1 MGLKTSTK
9 QEKMKRQIQSIFI
22 FLLIIIT
29 AFCLWAGKR
38 AYISQQEQ
46 AQEKAA
52 TILKQSIQLEK
63 KHFLGPIS
71 HRYSSSDSKALDI
84 LWEEKEGWLVQYTL
98 TCWDPNRVRFD
109 SIFNAEL
116 TRQNIQGKGA
126 IYFSQSG
133 KTVCT
138 ASDTLFKE
146 KAVLVDRL
154 TFRLD
159 HNPDNLCIIEGY
171 VKFPTGWLLAK
182 TKAIPYIL
190 FAWIL
195 SILLSIGGY
204 RYWIHTE
211 KKKMTE
217 FEKRKTESE
226 GWIKLPNDIHFDP
239 TRGIVK
245 QQETSVNLTDMNR
258 ELFNAFLDAEHH
270 FLTYEQMYHLFSPSN
285 RTDIELSRN
294 EKNTISSMAIRLR
307 RQIKPITAIQILSF
321 PNNGYQLTF
330 KEEQ

>member
-1 MGLKTSTK
+1 
-9 QEKMKRQIQSIFI
+9 MKRQIQSIFI

-52 TILKQSIQLEK
+52 TILKQSIQLERDK
-63 KHFLGPIS
+63 YIGNTVYSHYNPSESKSPDIS
-71 HRYSSSDSKALDI
+71 WI
-84 LWEEKEGWLVQYTL
+84 EKEAWVYQRSLSNK
-98 TCWDPNRVRFD
+98 DPNRVHLD

-116 TRQNIQGKGA
+116 QRQNIQGKGA

-190 FAWIL
+190 FAWVL
-195 SILLSIGGY
+195 SIFLSIGGY

-217 FEKRKTESE
+217 LEKRKTESE

-330 KEEQ
+330 KETQVSEKSKRKG